1 YDKDVADKN
10 LYGSYTIKTDSV
22 TKAQMGEVTDTN
34 RNVNTTLVAPY
45 TGKGW
50 FYKFQSDQ
58 LQSEKVFGTPLAMNY
73 RLYVSTF
80 DGSKDGISGDCGA
93 GVKGDSFLNR
103 FC

>member
-1 YDKDVADKN
+1 MQDYTDGTEGYDHDAIYNVYDKDVADKN

-58 LQSEKVFGTPLAMNY
+58 LQSEKSLVHHL
-73 RLYVSTF
+73 S
-80 DGSKDGISGDCGA
+80 
-93 GVKGDSFLNR
+93 
-103 FC
+103 